1 MLKTN
6 YSPLPQGQGCNLYP
20 DSGCDSIGGLLH
32 FKCSRTSECFNS
44 EQEAKKCE
52 AGEDVSS
59 GGCQRDEFKCFG
71 GRCIPMHQVC
81 WSKAVSAN
89 TIQNTFLNRSATEHR
104 TARNQT
110 TVAAM
115 RVSSRSRVVTCTMT
129 PLPTLLAKA
138 CTGSISLG
146 KRGRKN

>member
-1 MLKTN
+1 MLETN
-6 YSPLPQGQGCNLYP
+6 YYPLPQGQGCNLYP

-81 WSKAVSAN
+81 QSQHTPFK
-89 TIQNTFLNRSATEHR
+89 THFPYRSATERH

-110 TVAAM
+110 TVAAT
-115 RVSSRSRVVTCTMT
+115 RVSSRSRVVTCSMT
-129 PLPTLLAKA
+129 PLPTLPVKA
-138 CTGSISLG
+138 CSGSISLG
-146 KRGRKN
+146 KLG

>member
-1 MLKTN
+1 MRDNEPGTYCFDFQEFVCDGYKQCADGSDEGKQEVEEPLVPCLKTN

-44 EQEAKKCE
+44 EQEAEKCE

-81 WSKAVSAN
+81 RPKAASAN
-89 TIQNTFLNRSATEHR
+89 TI
-104 TARNQT
+104 
-110 TVAAM
+110 
-115 RVSSRSRVVTCTMT
+115 
-129 PLPTLLAKA
+129 
-138 CTGSISLG
+138 
-146 KRGRKN
+146 

>member
-81 WSKAVSAN
+81 WSKAVSVSKPHTKHISQQVCDGTPHCKESNDSSSDEGLEPKQGCNLFNDTSAN
-89 TIQNTFLNRSATEHR
+89 PPCQSLYGFNF
-104 TARNQT
+104 
-110 TVAAM
+110 
-115 RVSSRSRVVTCTMT
+115 SR
-129 PLPTLLAKA
+129 
-138 CTGSISLG
+138 
-146 KRGRKN
+146 